1 MTHTYVFRGVADNS
15 ECSHYVYPRH
25 YYSKGA
31 SWAFFLPYLWR
42 SPAALLHRIVWCTVV
57 HSVCRPCCHRKSNN
71 DVRRIE
77 DDWQWT
83 MLSLVLWAVLNL
95 KRLLFSFILRVQLF
109 PFIPHPPI
117 QSIQFWMTKWISGC
131 SALVKNSWGT
141 TWGDQGYI
149 IIKMARKRVVIHILS
164 SPFEFQ

>member
-25 YYSKGA
+25 YYSKDA

-109 PFIPHPPI
+109 PFIASPY
-117 QSIQFWMTKWISGC
+117 SINSILNDEMNLWLLCVGEE
-131 SALVKNSWGT
+131 LV
-141 TWGDQGYI
+141 GYHLGRPGLHHHQDG
-149 IIKMARKRVVIHILS
+149 A
-164 SPFEFQ
+164 